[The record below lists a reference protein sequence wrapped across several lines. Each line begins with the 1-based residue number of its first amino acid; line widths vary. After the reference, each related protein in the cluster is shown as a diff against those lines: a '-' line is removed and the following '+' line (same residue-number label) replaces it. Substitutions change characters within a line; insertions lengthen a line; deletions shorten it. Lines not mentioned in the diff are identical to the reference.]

1 MKMLGEIETLLED
14 EEEVLVVFIVWVF
27 GIDIVL
33 GMLDELE
40 VGKVVFGQGKVVI
53 AVVVK
58 IVEELV
64 TVIIILLVVDIG
76 VVLEV
81 LERLVEVKLW
91 LEVGVVVAE
100 LLIELLLFGELEVF
114 VVVKV
119 DEKVEELEVVE
130 NVIGLVVEVL
140 CVTTG
145 GVLVVRVRELTDVP

>member
-1 MKMLGEIETLLED
+1 MLGVIETLLED

-81 LERLVEVKLW
+81 LERLVDVKLW
-91 LEVGVVVAE
+91 LEVGAVVTE

-114 VVVKV
+114 VVVEV
-119 DEKVEELEVVE
+119 DEKVEELRIVE

-145 GVLVVRVRELTDVP
+145 GVLVVRVREVTDVP